1 MSAQGKRHDFL
12 SQTQAAGLARN
23 HFIAIGPLPMSI
35 SSDALNNQEPRLE
48 DAWMLEKFRALLWI
62 TGMEVAEPAPCT
74 ASLSLAS
81 SGPCGF

>member
-1 MSAQGKRHDFL
+1 
-12 SQTQAAGLARN
+12 
-23 HFIAIGPLPMSI
+23 MSI